1 MRSLP
6 RGVLLPA
13 VVVLLMLALSAI
25 GGFRAMGE
33 ERLDAAS
40 NRAIAAFAVARTLN
54 GVISVIQ
61 ETQVGVSLGI
71 STTLQPGQILDP
83 LNDLIERFSLAALI
97 AATLLWALKLMGNFL
112 ILPWVPLVLLALLG
126 IRIGLERCSSC
137 MDFNQLLMR
146 VVRVGIVIW
155 AFAVVTPWVIDGVHE
170 SDVIQQHYQAATR
183 DMENA
188 GASLRDMLDLQSPWD
203 IDRSR
208 VAEGMSELTTM
219 ADRLSKQAI
228 VVLAVFAFEV
238 LLVPLLI
245 FWVTARSLLNPVSA
259 DRSTITTH

>member
-6 RGVLLPA
+6 RGTLLPVA
-13 VVVLLMLALSAI
+13 LVVLMLALSAI
-25 GGFRAMGE
+25 GGFRNLGE
-33 ERLDAAS
+33 QRLDEAS

-83 LNDLIERFSLAALI
+83 LNDLVERFSVAALI

-112 ILPWVPLVLLALLG
+112 LLPWVPLLLLALLG
-126 IRIGLERCSSC
+126 VRIALDRCAAC
-137 MDFNQLLMR
+137 GDFNQLLMR
-146 VVRVGIVIW
+146 IVRVGIVVS
-155 AFAVVTPWVIDGVHE
+155 AFAIATPWVIDGVHK
-170 SDVIQQHYQAATR
+170 SDAIQQHYQQATQE
-183 DMENA
+183 MEAA
-188 GASLRDMLDLQSPWD
+188 GARLRNMVDLQSPWD
-203 IDRSR
+203 IDKDRI
-208 VAEGMSELTTM
+208 AEGMSELTTM

-245 FWVTARSLLNPVSA
+245 FWITARAVLNPAPGDAGSVA
-259 DRSTITTH
+259 DR